1 MDRTKA
7 RSIAL
12 RCSVVLVAI
21 GMLVYIIHYC
31 LGQFSTSLSTLP
43 TQEITDYTILS
54 TEVYVFRDEQ
64 VITSDVPAP
73 VQYLYRDG
81 ERVPRDAVYAVTHYR
96 ADATPEQIASLQEQL
111 DDISEQI
118 ALLENS
124 DKAGSLIT
132 SLKENQESV
141 KQSYYRVLE
150 DLAAGTYQN
159 ALSESRDL
167 LSFMSTY
174 GMLTGA
180 HSSSQMIAALGL
192 QRQALLDGW
201 GGTKTS
207 YKTDFSTNFVH
218 KCDGYEGVFD
228 YSKVMDMTTEEFYA
242 MTEQEPVST
251 ERAVGKMINSHT
263 WYAAIPMDK
272 DSAERFETGSTY
284 TFSFID
290 NGGMELSLTLQRV
303 LEATEEREGVLIFS
317 CEQTP
322 PDFSFLRTQ
331 RVQSVVEEITGY
343 RVPTEALRVHNSE
356 KGVFILEDSSVEF
369 RRVTIV
375 REGAGYYIVQT
386 YEQDAVAGAGKAKY
400 LQRNDLIIT
409 AGRDLYI
416 GKMYG

>member
-1 MDRTKA
+1 MDRAKA

-21 GMLVYIIHYC
+21 GMLVYVVHYC
-31 LGQFSTSLSTLP
+31 LGQFSTTLSTLP

-54 TEVYVFRDEQ
+54 AEVYVFRDEQ
-64 VITSDVPAP
+64 VIRGESNAP

-81 ERVPRDAVYAVTHYR
+81 ERVPRDAVYAVAYHK
-96 ADATPEQIASLQEQL
+96 ADATPEQVADLQMQL
-111 DDISEQI
+111 DDIGKQI
-118 ALLENS
+118 ALLEDS
-124 DKAGSLIT
+124 GKAGSLIT
-132 SLKENQESV
+132 SLKENRESV
-141 KQSYYRVLE
+141 RQSYYRVLE
-150 DLAAGTYQN
+150 ELAAGVYQN
-159 ALSESRDL
+159 ALPGSRDL
-167 LSFMSTY
+167 LSYMSTY
-174 GMLTGA
+174 GMLTGT
-180 HSSSQMIAALGL
+180 HSSSQMIEALKS
-192 QRQALLDGW
+192 QRQGLLDAW
-201 GGTKTS
+201 GGAQTS
-207 YKTDFSTNFVH
+207 YKTEFSTNFVH

-228 YSKVMDMTTEEFYA
+228 YSGIMDMTTEDFYA
-242 MTEQEPVST
+242 MTEAEPAST
-251 ERAVGKMINSHT
+251 AGTVGKMINSHT
-263 WYAAIPMDK
+263 WYAAIPMNEEN
-272 DSAERFETGSTY
+272 AARFTQGNTY

-290 NGGMELSLTLQRV
+290 NGGLELSLTLQRV
-303 LEATEEREGVLIFS
+303 LDATEQRDGVLIFS

-343 RVPTEALRVHNSE
+343 RVPVEALREHNSE
-356 KGVFILEDSSVEF
+356 KGVYILEDSSVEF

-386 YEQDAVAGAGKAKY
+386 FEQDAAAGAGKAKY

>member
-7 RSIAL
+7 RNIAL
-12 RCSVVLVAI
+12 RCSVVLVAV
-21 GMLVYIIHYC
+21 GMLVYVIHYC
-31 LGQFSTSLSTLP
+31 LGQFSTTLSTLP

-54 TEVYVFRDEQ
+54 AEVYVFRDEQ
-64 VITSDVPAP
+64 VIRGESDAP

-81 ERVPRDAVYAVTHYR
+81 ERVPRDAVYAVSYHKT
-96 ADATPEQIASLQEQL
+96 DATPEQAADLQMQL
-111 DDISEQI
+111 DDIGEQI
-118 ALLENS
+118 ALLEDS
-124 DKAGSLIT
+124 GKAGSLIT
-132 SLKENQESV
+132 SLKENRESV
-141 KQSYYRVLE
+141 RQSYYRVLE
-150 DLAAGTYQN
+150 ELAAGVYQN
-159 ALSESRDL
+159 ALPGSRDL
-167 LSFMSTY
+167 LSYMSTY
-174 GMLTGA
+174 GMLTGS
-180 HSSSQMIAALGL
+180 HSSSQMIEALKS
-192 QRQALLDGW
+192 QRQGLLDAW
-201 GGTKTS
+201 GGMQKA
-207 YKTDFSTNFVH
+207 YKTEFSTNFVH

-228 YSKVMDMTTEEFYA
+228 YAGIMDMTTEDFYA
-242 MTEQEPVST
+242 MTEAEPAST
-251 ERAVGKMINSHT
+251 AGTVGKMINSHT
-263 WYAAIPMDK
+263 WYAAIPMNGEN
-272 DSAERFETGSTY
+272 AARFTQGNTY

-303 LEATEEREGVLIFS
+303 LDATEQRDGVLIFS

-331 RVQSVVEEITGY
+331 RVQSVVEKITGY

-369 RRVTIV
+369 RRVTVV

-386 YEQDAVAGAGKAKY
+386 FEQDAAAGAGKAKY

>member
-1 MDRTKA
+1 MDRAKA

-21 GMLVYIIHYC
+21 GMLVYVVHYC
-31 LGQFSTSLSTLP
+31 LGQFSTTLSTLP

-54 TEVYVFRDEQ
+54 AEVYVFRDEQ
-64 VITSDVPAP
+64 VIRGESNAP

-81 ERVPRDAVYAVTHYR
+81 ERVPRDAVYAVAYHK
-96 ADATPEQIASLQEQL
+96 ADATPEQVADLQMQL
-111 DDISEQI
+111 DDIGKQI
-118 ALLENS
+118 ALLEDS
-124 DKAGSLIT
+124 GKAGSLIT
-132 SLKENQESV
+132 SLKENRESV
-141 KQSYYRVLE
+141 RQSYYRVLE
-150 DLAAGTYQN
+150 ELAAGVYQN
-159 ALSESRDL
+159 ALPGSRDL
-167 LSFMSTY
+167 LSYMSTY
-174 GMLTGA
+174 GMLTGT
-180 HSSSQMIAALGL
+180 HSSSQMIEALKS
-192 QRQALLDGW
+192 QRQGLLDAW
-201 GGTKTS
+201 GGAQTS
-207 YKTDFSTNFVH
+207 YKTEFSTNFVQ

-228 YSKVMDMTTEEFYA
+228 YSGIMDMTTEDFYA
-242 MTEQEPVST
+242 MTEAEPAST
-251 ERAVGKMINSHT
+251 AGTVGKMINSHT
-263 WYAAIPMDK
+263 WYAAIPMNEEN
-272 DSAERFETGSTY
+272 AARFTQGNTY

-290 NGGMELSLTLQRV
+290 NGGLELSLTLQRV
-303 LEATEEREGVLIFS
+303 LDATEQRDGVLIFS

-343 RVPTEALRVHNSE
+343 RVPVEALREHNSE
-356 KGVFILEDSSVEF
+356 KGVYILEDSSVEF

-386 YEQDAVAGAGKAKY
+386 FEQDAAAGAGKAKY

>member
-1 MDRTKA
+1 MDRAKA

-21 GMLVYIIHYC
+21 GMLVYIIHYS
-31 LGQFSTSLSTLP
+31 LGQFSTTLSTLP
-43 TQEITDYTILS
+43 AQEITDYTILS
-54 TEVYVFRDEQ
+54 AEVYVFRDEQ
-64 VITSDVPAP
+64 VITSESPAP
-73 VQYLYRDG
+73 VQYLYSNG
-81 ERVPRDAVYAVTHYR
+81 ERVPRDAVYAVTHYK
-96 ADATPEQIASLQEQL
+96 ADATPEQVSALQMQL
-111 DDISEQI
+111 DDIGEQI
-118 ALLENS
+118 ALLESS

-132 SLKENQESV
+132 SLKQNQESV

-150 DLAAGTYQN
+150 DLAAGTYKN
-159 ALSESRDL
+159 ALSESREL

-174 GMLTGA
+174 GMLTGT

-201 GGTKTS
+201 GGTRVS
-207 YKTDFSTNFVH
+207 YQTEFSTNFEH

-228 YSKVMDMTTEEFYA
+228 YSGVMDMTAEEFYA
-242 MTEQEPVST
+242 MTEQVPAST
-251 ERAVGKMINSHT
+251 ECAVGKMINSHT
-263 WYAAIPMDK
+263 WYAAIPMDQ
-272 DSAERFETGSTY
+272 DSAEKFEMGGTY

-290 NGGMELSLTLQRV
+290 NDGIELSLTLQRT
-303 LEATEEREGVLIFS
+303 LDATAEKEGVLIFS

-322 PDFSFLRTQ
+322 PDFAFLRTQ
-331 RVQSVVEEITGY
+331 RVQSVVDEITGY
-343 RVPTEALRVHNSE
+343 RVPTEALREHNSE

-386 YEQDAVAGAGKAKY
+386 FEQDATAGAGKAKY

>member
-1 MDRTKA
+1 MDRAKA

-21 GMLVYIIHYC
+21 GMLVYIIHYS
-31 LGQFSTSLSTLP
+31 LGQFSTTLSTLP
-43 TQEITDYTILS
+43 AQEITDYTILS
-54 TEVYVFRDEQ
+54 AEVYVFRDEQ
-64 VITSDVPAP
+64 VITSESPAP
-73 VQYLYRDG
+73 VQYLYSNG
-81 ERVPRDAVYAVTHYR
+81 ERVPRDAVYAVTHYK
-96 ADATPEQIASLQEQL
+96 ADATPEQVSALQMQL
-111 DDISEQI
+111 DDIGEQI
-118 ALLENS
+118 ALLESS

-132 SLKENQESV
+132 SLKQNQESV

-150 DLAAGTYQN
+150 DLAAGTYKN
-159 ALSESRDL
+159 ALSESREL

-174 GMLTGA
+174 GMLTGT

-201 GGTKTS
+201 GGTRVS
-207 YKTDFSTNFVH
+207 YQTEFSTNFEH

-228 YSKVMDMTTEEFYA
+228 YSGVMDMTAEEFYA
-242 MTEQEPVST
+242 MTEQVPAST
-251 ERAVGKMINSHT
+251 ECAVGKMINSHT
-263 WYAAIPMDK
+263 WYAAIPMDQ
-272 DSAERFETGSTY
+272 DSAEKFEMGGTY

-290 NGGMELSLTLQRV
+290 NGGTELPLTLQRV
-303 LEATEEREGVLIFS
+303 LEATEERESVLIFS

-369 RRVTIV
+369 RRVTVV

-386 YEQDAVAGAGKAKY
+386 FEQDAVAGAGKAKY

>member
-242 MTEQEPVST
+242 MTEQDPVST